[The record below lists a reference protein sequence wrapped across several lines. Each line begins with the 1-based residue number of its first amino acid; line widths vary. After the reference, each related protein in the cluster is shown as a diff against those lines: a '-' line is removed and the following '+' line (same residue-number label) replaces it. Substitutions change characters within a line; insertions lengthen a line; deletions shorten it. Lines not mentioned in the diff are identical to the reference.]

1 MPESR
6 SNCLQTRRIHHQ
18 VKYQRLNA
26 NTCIV
31 AAILGS
37 TVVSPYVG
45 MARKQNGGY
54 NGSISV
60 QTPIFHLVV
69 NYTRM
74 KTLRS
79 AVWRCPKLYITLRVF
94 KNVAKVANLEAVKIQ
109 FRLLLFLSS
118 SFFSQPSAFTRAIP
132 KTKHPR
138 IVVKFSWH
146 VHFSLSF

>member
-1 MPESR
+1 M
-6 SNCLQTRRIHHQ
+6 
-18 VKYQRLNA
+18 
-26 NTCIV
+26 IV
-31 AAILGS
+31 PLPWSCSSLLKLLGS

-109 FRLLLFLSS
+109 FRHLFLSS

>member
-1 MPESR
+1 M
-6 SNCLQTRRIHHQ
+6 
-18 VKYQRLNA
+18 
-26 NTCIV
+26 
-31 AAILGS
+31 
-37 TVVSPYVG
+37 SPYVG

-69 NYTRM
+69 NYTRI

-109 FRLLLFLSS
+109 FRHLLFLSSSS

>member
-1 MPESR
+1 MMTE
-6 SNCLQTRRIHHQ
+6 
-18 VKYQRLNA
+18 K
-26 NTCIV
+26 CITFLAMLV
-31 AAILGS
+31 PSMGSYSIPVLGS

-60 QTPIFHLVV
+60 QTPIFHLAV

-109 FRLLLFLSS
+109 FRHLLFLSS

>member
-1 MPESR
+1 M
-6 SNCLQTRRIHHQ
+6 
-18 VKYQRLNA
+18 
-26 NTCIV
+26 
-31 AAILGS
+31 
-37 TVVSPYVG
+37 SPYVG

-109 FRLLLFLSS
+109 FRHLLFLSS

-138 IVVKFSWH
+138 IVVNSPGMCILVLNFSETAISNQRFDDH
-146 VHFSLSF
+146 DPVVS

>member
-1 MPESR
+1 M
-6 SNCLQTRRIHHQ
+6 
-18 VKYQRLNA
+18 
-26 NTCIV
+26 
-31 AAILGS
+31 
-37 TVVSPYVG
+37 SPYVG

-109 FRLLLFLSS
+109 FRHLFLSS
-118 SFFSQPSAFTRAIP
+118 SFFSQPSGRV
-132 KTKHPR
+132 R
-138 IVVKFSWH
+138 NVKNQHSIFRKPS
-146 VHFSLSF
+146 SCS